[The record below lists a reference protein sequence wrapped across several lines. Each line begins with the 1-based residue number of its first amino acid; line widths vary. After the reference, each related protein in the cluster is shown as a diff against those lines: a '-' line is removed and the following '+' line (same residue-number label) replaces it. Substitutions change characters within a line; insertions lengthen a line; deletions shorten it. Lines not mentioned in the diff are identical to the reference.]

1 MREVNDFYDGFYKM
15 LKLLQNEQITLYN
28 DIEDIDIQL
37 ALERNIAF
45 LLL

>member
-1 MREVNDFYDGFYKM
+1 M